1 MTSTIVEVRIR
12 VTVLVM
18 TGTTLGA
25 NSEVGTLRVVIL
37 HRPGPELQRLTPRNN
52 DRLLFDGMPWVARAQ
67 EEHDAFATLLR
78 SRGVEVLLLADLL
91 TEALASGAA
100 RMHGISAAVD
110 TRRLGLPLAQELS
123 AYLRTLDVEPL
134 ARILMAGMTFSEL
147 PFFGSELSLVQ
158 RMHHD
163 ADFVIDPL
171 PNLLFT
177 RDSSFWIGPRVAIT
191 SLALPARIRETSL
204 TDLIYAHHPR
214 FLGVRRAYESRSAP
228 VEGGDVLLLSP
239 GVVAVGVGE
248 RTTPAGAEA
257 LARSLFDDGL
267 AHTVLAVPIAQERAQ
282 MHLDTVC
289 TMVDVDAVV
298 MYPNIVDSLSAFTI
312 RSKSSGV
319 TIESAAP
326 FVEAA
331 ADAMGINKLRV
342 IDTGLDP
349 VTAEREQWDD
359 GNNTLAL
366 APGVVVAYE
375 RNSETNARLAD
386 SGIEVLPISASELGT
401 GRGGPRC
408 MSCPVARDPL

>member
-1 MTSTIVEVRIR
+1 MTDA
-12 VTVLVM
+12 VL
-18 TGTTLGA
+18 GC
-25 NSEVGTLRVVIL
+25 NSEVGRLRTVIL
-37 HRPGPELQRLTPRNN
+37 HRPGAELKRLTPRNN
-52 DRLLFDGMPWVARAQ
+52 DTLLFDGLPWVGRAQ
-67 EEHDAFATLLR
+67 EEHDAFADLLR
-78 SRGVEVLLLADLL
+78 SRGVEVLLLGDLL
-91 TEALASGAA
+91 SQALAHSGAA

-110 TRRLGLPLAQELS
+110 ARRLGVPLAQELS
-123 AYLRTLDVEPL
+123 TYLRTLDPAAL
-134 ARILMAGMTFSEL
+134 AHVLMAGMTFDEL
-147 PFFGSELSLVQ
+147 PFGENELSLVR
-158 RMHHD
+158 RMHHGG
-163 ADFVIDPL
+163 DFVIDPL

-191 SLALPARIRETSL
+191 SLSMHARVRETSL

-228 VEGGDVLLLSP
+228 VEGGDVLLLGP

-289 TMVDVDAVV
+289 TMVDTDAVV
-298 MYPNIVDSLSAFTI
+298 MYPNIVDSLTAFPI
-312 RSKSSGV
+312 RSSADGV
-319 TIESAAP
+319 RIDRAAP
-326 FVEAA
+326 FVDVA
-331 ADAMGINKLRV
+331 ADAMGIGKLRV

-375 RNSETNARLAD
+375 RNTETNARLRD
-386 SGIEVLPISASELGT
+386 SGIEVLAIAASELGT

-408 MSCPVARDPL
+408 MSCPAARDPL